1 MSSVL
6 PAPQRVLPDQ
16 FDPDPALQTVLD
28 RLTTYYPR
36 AIDPNLERTFR
47 LLHDL
52 GDPHLTI
59 PPAIHVAGTNGK
71 GSTVAYLRAMLTA
84 AGHTAHVMTSPH
96 LVRFNERLVIAGHE
110 IETPALLS
118 LLEETERSN
127 NGAETTSFELITAAG
142 FLAFARAPAD
152 VSLIEVGMGGR
163 FDATNVI
170 PTPLA
175 SIITVISRDHVK
187 FLGSTLD
194 GIAREKAG
202 IIKDGCPV
210 IIGPQTSEGIA
221 AGVMDVFAD
230 IAAAHNAPLYRHGH
244 EWSFDTLPY
253 GFMLHTPSNMYD
265 LPRPNLRGEHQI
277 GNAATAAMALLTALP
292 ALKKPVPMTAIEHGL
307 THAHWPGRLQPLT
320 QGPLTRSITPAW
332 ELWIDGGHNDTGG
345 QVMATEARTWKDA
358 DGKPL
363 HIILGMLN
371 TKSPLEF
378 VAPLAPYA
386 ASFTAITIPDQPL
399 SLTADELKAAIN
411 GTNAPVSQADS
422 VEDAVQHIIQSNP
435 HGGRILITGSLYLMG
450 HILAAHG

>member
-1 MSSVL
+1 MSSAV
-6 PAPQRVLPDQ
+6 PATRVLPDQ

-52 GDPHLTI
+52 GDPHLAI

-84 AGHTAHVMTSPH
+84 AGQATHVMTSPH
-96 LVRFNERLVIAGHE
+96 LVRFNERLVIAGQE

-118 LLEETERSN
+118 LLEETERVN

-142 FLAFARAPAD
+142 FMAFARQSAD

-170 PTPLA
+170 PAPLA

-187 FLGSTLD
+187 FLGSNLD

-202 IIKDGCPV
+202 IIKDGRPV
-210 IIGPQTSEGIA
+210 IIGPQTREGIA

-230 IAAAHNAPLYRHGH
+230 IAAAHKAPLYRHGH
-244 EWSFDTLPY
+244 EWSFDPLPA
-253 GFMLHTPSNMYD
+253 GFMLHTENNIYE
-265 LPRPNLRGEHQI
+265 LPRPNLHGDHQT
-277 GNAATAAMALLTALP
+277 GNAATAAMALLTVLP
-292 ALKKPVPMTAIEHGL
+292 SLKKPVPMAAIEHGL

-320 QGPLTRSITPAW
+320 SGPLTETLSSLW

-345 QVMATEARTWKDA
+345 QVMAAQAKHWQEEDN
-358 DGKPL
+358 KPL

-371 TKSPLEF
+371 TKNPLEF
-378 VAPLAPYA
+378 VAPLAPFA
-386 ASFTAITIPDQPL
+386 ASLTAITIPDQPL
-399 SLTADELKAAIN
+399 SLRADELATAIQSA
-411 GTNAPVSQADS
+411 GKPITTADS
-422 VEDAVQHIIQSNP
+422 VAQAVQHITKQNP
-435 HGGRILITGSLYLMG
+435 QGGRILITGSLYLMG
-450 HILAAHG
+450 HILSAHS

>member
-1 MSSVL
+1 MSSAVSV
-6 PAPQRVLPDQ
+6 PQRVLPDQ

-52 GDPHLTI
+52 GDPHLSI
-59 PPAIHVAGTNGK
+59 PPAFHVAGTNGK
-71 GSTVAYLRAMLTA
+71 GSTIAYLRAMLAA
-84 AGHTAHVMTSPH
+84 AGQTTHVMTSPH
-96 LVRFNERLVIAGHE
+96 LVRFNERLIVSGRE
-110 IETPALLS
+110 IETPALLA
-118 LLEETERSN
+118 LLENVEHIN

-142 FLAFARAPAD
+142 FLAFANAPAD

-170 PTPLA
+170 PAPLA

-221 AGVMDVFAD
+221 AGVMDVFAE

-253 GFMLHTPSNMYD
+253 RFMLHTPSNMFD
-265 LPRPNLRGEHQI
+265 LPRPNLLGEHQI
-277 GNAATAAMALLTALP
+277 GNAATAAMALLTVLP
-292 ALKKPVPMTAIEHGL
+292 ALKKPVPMTAMEQGL
-307 THAHWPGRLQPLT
+307 THAVWPGRLQPIT
-320 QGPLTRSITPAW
+320 QGPLAAALSPAW

-345 QVMATEARTWKDA
+345 QVMAAQAKSWQESS
-358 DGKPL
+358 GKPL

-371 TKSPLEF
+371 TKNPLEF

-386 ASFTAITIPDQPL
+386 ASVTAITIPDQPL
-399 SLTADELKAAIN
+399 SLSAEELKGAIDSSGRQVN
-411 GTNAPVSQADS
+411 KADS
-422 VEDAVQHIIQSNP
+422 VERAVQQIITENP
-435 HGGRILITGSLYLMG
+435 AGGRILITGSLYLMG
-450 HILAAHG
+450 HILAAHS